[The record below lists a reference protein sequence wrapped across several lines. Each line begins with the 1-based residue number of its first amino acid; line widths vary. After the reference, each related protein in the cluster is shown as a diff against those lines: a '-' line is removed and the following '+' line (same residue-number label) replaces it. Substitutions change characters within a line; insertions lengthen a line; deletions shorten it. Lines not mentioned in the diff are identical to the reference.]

1 AAASRPTPP
10 PPPRASSAAWPN
22 STRCSS
28 NWAGRPAKDA
38 KDGALVGFLDTLL
51 GRTKPVQPKLDDLFA
66 LPSAA
71 VTLDAGAGFKPT
83 GSGSV
88 CFRPVE
94 GRSFSDMQKDVQ
106 DLLNSSSH
114 AEGGLPV
121 EVTKDDYGFTW
132 LVSSR
137 MSDEIEA
144 LVTDLHAVNSSL
156 VDNGFGPQ
164 LLCTLV
170 AFSDEQERRLALIYL
185 YKRGSFYPFAPLS
198 GERRNNAL
206 ELEIKG
212 VIGDDLKWEPDLARW
227 FPVWGA
233 PGL

>member
-1 AAASRPTPP
+1 M
-10 PPPRASSAAWPN
+10 
-22 STRCSS
+22 
-28 NWAGRPAKDA
+28 GI
-38 KDGALVGFLDTLL
+38 FDTLL

-71 VTLDAGAGFKPT
+71 VTLEAGTGFRPT

-94 GRSFSDMQKDVQ
+94 GKSFSDVQKDFQ
-106 DLLNSSSH
+106 QLLNMSAGSG
-114 AEGGLPV
+114 GGLPV
-121 EVTKDDYGFTW
+121 EVVKDSYGFTW
-132 LVSSR
+132 VVESR
-137 MSDEIEA
+137 MSSELDT
-144 LVTDLHAVNSSL
+144 LVTDLHAVNSAL

-170 AFSDEQERRLALIYL
+170 AFRDEAERRLGLVYL
-185 YKRGSFYPFAPLS
+185 YKRGTFYPFAPLQ
-198 GERRNNAL
+198 GERRDNAL
-206 ELEIKG
+206 ELEAKG
-212 VIGDDLKWEPDLARW
+212 AIGSDLKFEPDLSRW